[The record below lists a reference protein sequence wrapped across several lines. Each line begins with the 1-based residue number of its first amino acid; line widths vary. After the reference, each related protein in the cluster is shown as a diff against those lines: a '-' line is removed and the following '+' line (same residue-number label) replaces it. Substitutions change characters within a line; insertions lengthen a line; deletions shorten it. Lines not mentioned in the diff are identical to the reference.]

1 MKRGPFHHLL
11 HYAYFSSVADDA
23 GETFQVKKSSQSRRI
38 MKQKKA
44 DKKAER
50 RRERV
55 ETEDSPPSEKVV
67 PRLHQ
72 EKQPANVIEEDM
84 DIKFKDTLPQRRREE
99 GLASWTLSGREAEA
113 LHMEEDDDEDEDD
126 KQESETSR
134 RGASGGPHEP
144 LRDILQSGFFPI
156 VEKESSTLFA
166 HSLLFLTNL
175 IPLWDARN

>member
-1 MKRGPFHHLL
+1 
-11 HYAYFSSVADDA
+11 
-23 GETFQVKKSSQSRRI
+23 

-67 PRLHQ
+67 PRLHR